1 MRWEL
6 GLREK
11 SAAVRRLL
19 LQAAG
24 GAAAAREVQGKST
37 QNTAAKKSELKF
49 TSSTIL
55 QRQS

>member
-1 MRWEL
+1 M
-6 GLREK
+6 REK

-37 QNTAAKKSELKF
+37 QNTAAKKV
-49 TSSTIL
+49 
-55 QRQS
+55 